1 MNTKKRAKKLVIT
14 AGILGLMMLAPVH
27 NNPLGEFMGTMTN
40 TIEAQAAEKLPY
52 SENWETQSDG
62 SWKYKLNSGGYASG
76 WIQDEVDK
84 NWYYMDSNKVM
95 LSGLVKSNDNKYYLL
110 SEEHDG
116 HFGHMITDGAAY
128 KGIVIRAEKS
138 GDYAGALSSETI
150 AALRT
155 IGLVVDNATDVSGS
169 QHVTGGEVVS
179 GNTNNSEMV
188 GATFGEP
195 TKAEEKSE
203 TTVKNQDSNNN
214 SNFPANPE
222 QGSFSNDGKY
232 IYMGREWISV
242 DNFESSGTGGS
253 GGGSSWLS
261 Y

>member
-1 MNTKKRAKKLVIT
+1 MGKKRAKKLVIT
-14 AGILGLMMLAPVH
+14 AGILGLMMFTPTAQS
-27 NNPLGEFMGTMTN
+27 NPLGQYMNTITN

-116 HFGHMITDGAAY
+116 HFGHMITDGVTY

-138 GDYAGALSSETI
+138 GDYVGALSSETI
-150 AALRT
+150 AALRN

-169 QHVTGGEVVS
+169 QHVTGGEVVYE
-179 GNTNNSEMV
+179 NNSEMV

-203 TTVKNQDSNNN
+203 TKKDNKL
-214 SNFPANPE
+214 PAE
-222 QGSFSNDGKY
+222 AEEMSLSDDGKY
-232 IYMGREWISV
+232 IYLNGEWLPL
-242 DNFESSGTGGS
+242 EEEWGYGEGS
-253 GGGSSWLS
+253 GGGDSWLS

>member
-1 MNTKKRAKKLVIT
+1 MGKKAKKLVIT
-14 AGILGLMMLAPVH
+14 AGVLALTLFAPVA
-27 NNPLGEFMGTMTN
+27 NSPVMNTVTN
-40 TIEAQAAEKLPY
+40 RIEVQAAESLPY
-52 SENWETQSDG
+52 SSNWETQADG

-116 HFGHMITDGAAY
+116 HFGHMITNGEVY
-128 KGIVIRAEKS
+128 KGITIKAEAS
-138 GDYAGALSSETI
+138 GDYAGALSQESI
-150 AALRT
+150 NAIKSL
-155 IGLVVDNATDVSGS
+155 GLNVSNATDVSGS

-203 TTVKNQDSNNN
+203 AKKDNKL
-214 SNFPANPE
+214 PAE
-222 QGSFSNDGKY
+222 AEEMSLSDDGKY
-232 IYMGREWISV
+232 IYLNGEWHSL
-242 DNFESSGTGGS
+242 EEEYGYGEGS

>member
-1 MNTKKRAKKLVIT
+1 MGKKRAKKLVIT
-14 AGILGLMMLAPVH
+14 AGILALTLFAPVY
-27 NNPLGEFMGTMTN
+27 NNPLGEFMGTMT
-40 TIEAQAAEKLPY
+40 TYAAEQNQSLPY
-52 SENWETQSDG
+52 SPNWETQADG
-62 SWKYKLNSGGYASG
+62 SWRYKLNSGAYASG

-116 HFGHMITDGAAY
+116 HFGHMITDGVTY

-150 AALRT
+150 AALRN
-155 IGLVVDNATDVSGS
+155 IGLVVENATDVSGS

-179 GNTNNSEMV
+179 GNTNNNEMI

-203 TTVKNQDSNNN
+203 TKKDNKL
-214 SNFPANPE
+214 PAE
-222 QGSFSNDGKY
+222 AEEMSLSDDGKY
-232 IYMGREWISV
+232 IYLNGEWHSLE
-242 DNFESSGTGGS
+242 DYEGS
-253 GGGSSWLS
+253 GIGPSAGGKSWLS

>member
-1 MNTKKRAKKLVIT
+1 MGKKRAKKLVIT
-14 AGILGLMMLAPVH
+14 AGILALTLFAPVH
-27 NNPLGEFMGTMTN
+27 NNPLGEFMGTITN

-62 SWKYKLNSGGYASG
+62 SWKYKLNSGAYASG

-116 HFGHMITDGAAY
+116 HFGHMITDGATY

-169 QHVTGGEVVS
+169 QHVTGGEVVYENNKGS
-179 GNTNNSEMV
+179 EQKTENSRVEDTGSTEIANEGDTGSRTGLVSDPNELKHGEFAIIDNHMWVNWDGVLMDMGYTTGEYQGASNT
-188 GATFGEP
+188 
-195 TKAEEKSE
+195 
-203 TTVKNQDSNNN
+203 
-214 SNFPANPE
+214 
-222 QGSFSNDGKY
+222 
-232 IYMGREWISV
+232 
-242 DNFESSGTGGS
+242 
-253 GGGSSWLS
+253 LH
-261 Y
+261 